1 MSAYREAARRDGDA
15 EPTLEG
21 PLLTFD
27 VSGRPGEPGRDGA
40 SGRDGTFAGER
51 GEAGED
57 AGPPSPGARG
67 GEIVVE
73 LAPSGPTLVQTKAH
87 LTTSRGRTEETATAD
102 FSRPAPI
109 ALRARGGR
117 GGKGGDGG
125 DGGNGA
131 RGRSGSDATRY
142 SSGGDGG
149 PGGDGGS
156 AGSGTSGAQGGDGG
170 QIVVR
175 TSVEDTHLLML
186 IDPALEG
193 GPGGKAGRNG
203 RLGSG
208 GAGGSGGSS
217 YTWTESETYTD
228 SSGQSQTRTSS
239 HSNSGGSRGFDGRN
253 GSVAVARPAPGT
265 GGRAGRFG
273 IEVVLP
279 GGTIRTYAT
288 RYDLRLVS
296 FTHRNDN
303 DDGVYEP
310 GEKGFIGE
318 ITVENTG
325 GMPLPTHHDVHVAL
339 TRGTW
344 TFPVEDERGA
354 PLTLKV
360 PRGLGPGARH
370 VFREELPFV
379 LGAHRPEGPQSPLAA
394 AETLRLHATL
404 PDVLRSFGSFDTGAT
419 EANGKI
425 VVRHPLEIAPLVG
438 LTSLAA
444 GQVTR
449 VLVTLR
455 NVSKKSFGT
464 NGEVARPVA
473 LRFGLGYGELGSDD
487 APLFDEGLVRLELR
501 PEHTRA
507 MPYLEAE
514 GDLTLELRFGI
525 SESAAPYT
533 SARLVV
539 ACDLAPPDGTPKLRP
554 IHLQELVVRVGR
566 PFDSGDADV
575 LFLVNHRTTRE
586 ELAAWEGHTTA
597 LGASS
602 ATWDVSL
609 EDGVGILEKVAT
621 GERRFG
627 AVVLLNN
634 ATGSDDEEAR
644 PASLVPKHLAHALAR
659 LGTRMLV
666 VGKTKKLEPWLVPTG
681 DEEGTVVPANA
692 KARTTK
698 AALEALE
705 PGRGHVRLAIETLYL
720 WPWSAETSQDLER
733 KAAALSRWLER
744 VYPSRRYLVVPRY
757 EPTGTR
763 KSAFI
768 RHVAS
773 GDLEVR
779 RTVDPGAL
787 ASRSFPLDEAA
798 VHAADTL
805 NDSRVFFT
813 LICTLSFETKLR
825 LLASSALPCPD
836 HTDALVLALV
846 VDLLAEQAPFR
857 THPWG
862 AGGLNLPGSLPRL
875 EALGSRAGDVT
886 SDLGKVR
893 LAHVLAWLTL
903 LARERVRFWEW
914 LPPLVWLRRSQAL
927 RRRVRRLVRQVEVA
941 HPNEI
946 ERSAT
951 ARSALRETF
960 EADRRDNGTN
970 ADVFASTA
978 ISNRGLGLA
987 SKTDADA
994 LEPGSRVMAREEHEK
1009 LAALDRKRADAARSG
1024 SARAAR
1030 ERADLLDEATCRDL
1044 LQGSAE
1050 KKRLRV
1056 TANETNEPETTTSF
1070 GDLREEE
1077 ATFGRLR
1084 Q

>member
-1 MSAYREAARRDGDA
+1 MSAYREAARRDGDTEA
-15 EPTLEG
+15 TLEG

-27 VSGRPGEPGRDGA
+27 VSGRDGEPGRDGA
-40 SGRDGTFAGER
+40 FGRHGSFAGDH
-51 GEAGED
+51 GEPGEHAG
-57 AGPPSPGARG
+57 AASPGAPG
-67 GEIVVE
+67 GDLVVE
-73 LAPSGPTLVQTKAH
+73 LTLAGPSLVQAVAK
-87 LTTSRGRTEETATAD
+87 LTTREGHRTDITTAD
-102 FSRPAPI
+102 FSRAASI
-109 ALRARGGR
+109 ALLARGGR

-125 DGGNGA
+125 DGGSGA

-142 SSGGDGG
+142 TSGGDGG
-149 PGGDGGS
+149 PGGDGGA
-156 AGSGTSGAQGGDGG
+156 AGSGTSGAEGGDGG
-170 QIVVR
+170 RIVVR
-175 TSVEDTHLLML
+175 TRAEDTHLLML
-186 IDPALEG
+186 AETSVDG
-193 GPGGKAGRNG
+193 GRGGKAGRNG
-203 RLGSG
+203 RPGTG
-208 GAGGSGGSS
+208 GLGGSGGSS
-217 YTWTESETYTD
+217 YSWTESDTYTD
-228 SSGQSQTRTSS
+228 SSGQSQTRTTH

-253 GSVAVARPAPGT
+253 GSPAAGCPIAGQ
-265 GGRAGRFG
+265 AGRSG
-273 IEVVLP
+273 SATIEVVVP
-279 GGTIRTYAT
+279 GGTTRTYSS

-325 GMPLPTHHDVHVAL
+325 GMPLPTHHDVHVAI
-339 TRGTW
+339 TRGGW
-344 TFPVEDERGA
+344 SFPVEDERGA

-487 APLFDEGLVRLELR
+487 ASLFDEGLVRLELR

-514 GDLTLELRFGI
+514 GDLTLELRFGV
-525 SESAAPYT
+525 SETAAPYT
-533 SARLVV
+533 SARLVI

-554 IHLQELVVRVGR
+554 IHIQELVVRVGR
-566 PFDSGDADV
+566 PFASGDTDV
-575 LFLVNHRTTRE
+575 LFLVNHHTTRE
-586 ELAAWEGHTTA
+586 ELAAWEGHMTA
-597 LGASS
+597 SGATS

-609 EDGVGILEKVAT
+609 EDGVDILEKVAS

-634 ATGSDDEEAR
+634 ATGSDDDAR
-644 PASLVPKHLAHALAR
+644 PASLVPKRLAHALAR
-659 LGTRMLV
+659 AGTRMLV

-705 PGRGHVRLAIETLYL
+705 PGQGHVRLAVETIYL
-720 WPWSAETSQDLER
+720 WPWSAETSLDLER

-744 VYPSRRYLVVPRY
+744 VYPARRYVVVPRY

-773 GDLEVR
+773 GDLEIR
-779 RTVDPGAL
+779 RTIDPGAL
-787 ASRSFPLDEAA
+787 ASRSFPLDEASM
-798 VHAADTL
+798 HAADTL

-813 LICTLSFETKLR
+813 LLCTLSFETKLR

-836 HTDALVLALV
+836 HTDGLVLALV

-857 THPWG
+857 THEWG
-862 AGGLNLPGSLPRL
+862 AGGLNMPGSLPRL
-875 EALGSRAGDVT
+875 ETLGSRAGDVT
-886 SDLGKVR
+886 SELGKVR

-927 RRRVRRLVRQVEVA
+927 RRRVRRLVGQVELA
-941 HPNEI
+941 HPSEV
-946 ERSAT
+946 ERCNA
-951 ARSALRETF
+951 ARSALREAF
-960 EADRRDNGTN
+960 EADRRESGTN
-970 ADVFASTA
+970 ADVFTSNA

-987 SKTDADA
+987 QKTDADA
-994 LEPGSRVMAREEHEK
+994 LEPGSRVIAREEHEK

-1030 ERADLLDEATCRDL
+1030 ERADLLEKTTYRDL

-1056 TANETNEPETTTSF
+1056 AANETNEPETTTSF